1 MVSPG
6 HEMLKCPG
14 DVWMTREYFTEL
26 DGVSRSKTEETV
38 VEGEG
43 GVVKGD
49 HFLVVIWT
57 ETKMKVIKNEDFCF
71 KGWFWSPWKF
81 DLFIFLVLQQK
92 GS

>member
-49 HFLVVIWT
+49 HFLVVI
-57 ETKMKVIKNEDFCF
+57 
-71 KGWFWSPWKF
+71 
-81 DLFIFLVLQQK
+81 
-92 GS
+92 